1 MKILYINTVWGYGS
15 TGKLCVYLQNYLEK
29 RNVNSIVAYGRRFE
43 IPYAKRNNIYH
54 FSSKLDNY
62 THAFYSFFF
71 DLHGHASKKSTKKL
85 IDFIKRE
92 NPTVIH
98 LHNLHGYYLNF
109 PMLFEYLKTT
119 EIPVVWTLHDMWPM
133 TGHSAFMD
141 EELIYTKKDYYIFDS
156 KKNYPQSLSGRFQK
170 NFLLKEKSF
179 GNLKNITIVTP
190 SKWLQNIVQNTYL
203 NKYETAVIYNG
214 VDLTPFKRDRNIK
227 KYTKKTI
234 LGVANI
240 WEERKG
246 LKYFLELS
254 KNLDQDTQIIIV
266 GKIPEKVKLPPNCL
280 NITRTDNVTELAE
293 IYQKSHVFFNP
304 TLNDNFPTTNI
315 EALASGIPV
324 VTFDTGGSGE
334 IVLNDRIGFVV
345 KHRNI
350 DAIKN
355 SLKKFLYT
363 EQSVEDDCRKAAENF
378 SAENMGKSYYQLY
391 ERIIKFKAD
400 E

>member
-1 MKILYINTVWGYGS
+1 MKVLYINTVWGYGS

-29 RNVNSIVAYGRRFE
+29 RNVNSTVAYGRRFE
-43 IPYAKRNNIYH
+43 VPYTKENNIYY

-62 THAFYSFFF
+62 THAFYSFLF
-71 DLHGHASKKSTKKL
+71 DLHGHESKKSTKKL
-85 IDFIKRE
+85 IEFIKRE
-92 NPTVIH
+92 NPTIIH

-119 EIPVVWTLHDMWPM
+119 DIPIVWTLHDMWPM
-133 TGHSAFMD
+133 TGHSAFME
-141 EELIYTKKDYYIFDS
+141 EELIYTKKNYYIFDS
-156 KKNYPQSLSGRFQK
+156 KKNYPQSLSKHFQR

-179 GNLKNITIVTP
+179 GSLKNITIVTP

-203 NKYETAVIYNG
+203 SKYKTAVIYNG
-214 VDLTPFKRDRNIK
+214 VDLTPFRKDGNIK

-254 KNLDQDTQIIIV
+254 KKLDQDTQIIIV
-266 GKIPEKVKLPPNCL
+266 GKIPKEVKLPPNCL
-280 NITRTDNVTELAE
+280 NITRTDNISELAE

-324 VTFDTGGSGE
+324 VTFNTGGSGE
-334 IVLNDRIGFVV
+334 IVLNDRIGLVV
-345 KHRNI
+345 KNRNVDTI
-350 DAIKN
+350 NN

-363 EQSVEDDCRKAAENF
+363 EQSVEDDCRKVAENF